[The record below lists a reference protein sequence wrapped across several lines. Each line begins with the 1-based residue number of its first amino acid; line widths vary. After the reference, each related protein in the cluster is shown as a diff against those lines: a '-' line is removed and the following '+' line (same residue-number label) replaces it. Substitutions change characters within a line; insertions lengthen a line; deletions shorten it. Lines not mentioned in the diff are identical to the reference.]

1 MLVEFDDL
9 ANLGT
14 ADTKL
19 QILKDIKNDMVGSV
33 EIKNAYFEKGL
44 VHKLISLLSPSKK
57 EPLTVKSEAI

>member
-9 ANLGT
+9 ATLES

-44 VHKLISLLSPSKK
+44 VDKLISLLCPSNKD
-57 EPLTVKSEAI
+57 PLTVKSEAI

>member
-9 ANLGT
+9 ATLES

-33 EIKNAYFEKGL
+33 EIKNAYFEKDL
-44 VHKLISLLSPSKK
+44 VGILISLLCPSNKD
-57 EPLTVKSEAI
+57 PLTVKSEAI